1 MRNTLLTTTALVL
14 SAGIASA
21 DGHASISW
29 SGTAMAGIA
38 RAGAA
43 AAVKTKNTAN
53 DVLTARLDILVVDT
67 RAAISAAST
76 KTGNDT
82 NITAAV
88 AAAGTATD
96 VSLLANIE
104 SALTN
109 LTNGIAANTY
119 EANVSFIADDAANV
133 TELKRIKAYLGAS
146 DAVAAG
152 TVGDFKSYSEV
163 NATVT
168 GSVTAGDVTMTA
180 AMSVDAGT
188 GYTFADDK
196 AFDSAK
202 TNGVGLDNITVATS
216 MGTFKIDEAA
226 IAHLVDAGDDDQA
239 DILYTNT
246 FGTISFSA
254 AIDANKDTD
263 LTAVRGKTLRGNN
276 DGTVGELTTQAAVA
290 ADVAWSA
297 KVSMP
302 LGTGSAYVAMDE
314 EGGNIFGASATLGGV
329 GLTFSSKLEALEEE
343 LSIDRDNSIGA
354 TYVMG
359 ATTLGATWNSVED
372 GDQWGISAAYS
383 ADGMTL
389 NASTDE
395 GSDWAVSGSYLM
407 GTGASVVGGV
417 NSTEDAYLGLSFS
430 F

>member
-29 SGTAMAGIA
+29 SGTATAGVA

-53 DVLTARLDILVVDT
+53 DVLTARLDVIAVDT
-67 RAAISAAST
+67 TATISAAST
-76 KTGNDT
+76 KTGTDT
-82 NITAAV
+82 AITVANAA
-88 AAAGTATD
+88 TATD

-104 SALTN
+104 TALTN
-109 LTNGIAANTY
+109 LAAGIAANSY
-119 EANVSFIADDAANV
+119 EANVSFIADDAAAI
-133 TELKRIKAYLGAS
+133 TELKRIKTYLGAS

-196 AFDSAK
+196 TFDAAK

-216 MGTFKIDEAA
+216 IGTFKIDEGA
-226 IAHLVDAGDDDQA
+226 IVHLVDAGDETNA

-276 DGTVGELTTQAAVA
+276 DGTVGELTTQAAVV

-314 EGGNIFGASATLGGV
+314 EGGNIFGAAATLGGV

-343 LSIDRDNSIGA
+343 ESADRDNSVGA

-359 ATTLGATWNSVED
+359 ATTLGASWNSVED
-372 GDQWGISAAYS
+372 GDQWGISAAYA
-383 ADGMTL
+383 ADGLALT
-389 NASTDE
+389 ASTDE
-395 GSDWAVSGSYLM
+395 GSDWSVSGSYLM

-417 NSTEDAYLGLSFS
+417 NYTEDAYLGLSFS